1 MPSLPP
7 LSGPEII
14 RALER
19 LAFARVSQ
27 RGSHV
32 KMRSGRLTVIVP
44 LHREVK
50 RRTLS
55 SILRQAEVSANE
67 FLKALSQ

>member
-7 LSGPEII
+7 LSGLEII

-32 KMRSGRLTVIVP
+32 KLRSGRLTVIVP

-55 SILRQAEVSANE
+55 SILRQAEVSADA
-67 FLKALSQ
+67 FLRVIAQ